1 MGKSDY
7 IYIVKDVSTSLDM
20 TGWKL
25 DMTGWKL
32 DMTKTIQLTI
42 FMKQIRI
49 SAILA
54 CIAGMIAFAGC
65 KSMSPQDRLTVND
78 RKINKIIA
86 QMTLEEKV
94 EMLHSKT
101 NMSSEGVPRLGIQDI
116 KYTDGPF
123 GIREENGDGFRSLG
137 WTLDSA
143 TYFPTGSALAA
154 TWSKEMAYKNG
165 WAMGKEGRL
174 RGKDII
180 LGPAINI
187 QRLPVGGRTYEYL
200 SEDPV
205 LAARLSVEYTLGSQ
219 DAGTA
224 VCLKHYALNNQ
235 ETNRGSVNV
244 IADERTMREIYL
256 KPFEAAVKEG
266 GAMCIMPAYNK
277 VNGYYCSENA
287 HLNNEILRDEWG
299 FKGMTVSDWGGTH
312 STMGA
317 ALGGL
322 CVQMTGDNYFGQALI
337 DSVRNGALDEAVV
350 DAKVREILRLRFA
363 IEPVPEDVA
372 NTVMTSQ
379 PETQKIAYEIAQKSI
394 VLLKNEAGNLPV
406 AKDVKKIAVIGQ
418 NAVLT
423 TAAGGIGAGV
433 KTLYEIS
440 PLEGISKRAA
450 EAGIEVT
457 YAPGYKNYQMRM
469 AWGRPGA
476 GGPVD
481 PLIANSPDEPADP
494 ALLAEAVALAKDA
507 DMVIFFGGTNK
518 SIETEGSDRKNIDL
532 PCGQNDVIKA
542 LYEANPNVATVLIS
556 GGPTDLRA
564 LEPYSPAIVQGWWNG
579 LEGGTALA
587 EVLFGDIAPSGKL
600 PFTFPLKLEDS
611 PAYAMG
617 NFPGNNTGEDLFTL
631 MYRLDATGY
640 TREQIMEYIANLPEP
655 VSEYTEGIF
664 VGYRWFETKEVP
676 VMYAFGH
683 GLSYVDFEYGPLT
696 CRQKKDKFVVTFD
709 VKNLGTMEAD
719 EVTQLYVKRLDS
731 KVERPLKELEAFDR
745 VTLKGGETKKV
756 TLEFPISELAHWDNG
771 TNGWVLEPGK
781 LEILVGS
788 ASDDIRQSIT
798 TEI

>member
-1 MGKSDY
+1 
-7 IYIVKDVSTSLDM
+7 
-20 TGWKL
+20 
-25 DMTGWKL
+25 
-32 DMTKTIQLTI
+32 
-42 FMKQIRI
+42 MKKYLY
-49 SAILA
+49 SAALLILA
-54 CIAGMIAFAGC
+54 AGC
-65 KSMSPQDRLTVND
+65 ASLSPQDRLTVND
-78 RKINKIIA
+78 KKINKIIA

-205 LAARLSVEYTLGSQ
+205 LSARLSVEYTKGSQ

-235 ETNRGSVNV
+235 ETDRGSVDV

-256 KPFEAAVKEG
+256 KPFEAAIKEG
-266 GAMCIMPAYNK
+266 GAMCVMPAYNK
-277 VNGYYCSENA
+277 VNGFYCSENA

-363 IEPVPEDVA
+363 IDPVPEDVA
-372 NTVMTSQ
+372 NTIMTSQ
-379 PETQKIAYEIAQKSI
+379 PETQRIAYEIAQKSI
-394 VLLKNEAGNLPV
+394 VLLKNEAGNLPI

-440 PLEGISKRAA
+440 PLEGIQARA
-450 EAGIEVT
+450 EKAGVEVV

-469 AWGRPGA
+469 GWGRPSA
-476 GGPVD
+476 GPVN
-481 PLIANSPDEPADP
+481 PLVANSIDEPADP

-532 PCGQNDVIKA
+532 PCGQNEVIKA

-556 GGPTDLRA
+556 GGPTDLRY
-564 LEPYSPAIVQGWWNG
+564 LEPYSPSIVQGWWNG

-611 PAYAMG
+611 PAYATG
-617 NFPGNNTGEDLFTL
+617 SFPGEGSGEDLFTL

-640 TREQIMEYIANLPEP
+640 TREQIQEYIASLPDP
-655 VSEYTEGIF
+655 VSEYREGIL
-664 VGYRWFETKEVP
+664 VGYRWYDTKDVP

-683 GLSYVDFEYGPLT
+683 GLSYVEFEYGTLT
-696 CRQKKDKFVVTFD
+696 CKQKKDKIQVSFD
-709 VKNLGTMEAD
+709 IKNLGDMEAN
-719 EVTQLYVKRLDS
+719 EVAQLYVKRLDS
-731 KVERPLKELEAFDR
+731 KVERAEKELEAFER
-745 VTLKGGETKKV
+745 IALKAGETKNV
-756 TLEFPISELAHWDNG
+756 TLEFPLSELAHWDNE

-781 LEILVGS
+781 IEILVGS
-788 ASDDIRQSIT
+788 ASNDIRQSIQ

>member
-1 MGKSDY
+1 
-7 IYIVKDVSTSLDM
+7 
-20 TGWKL
+20 
-25 DMTGWKL
+25 
-32 DMTKTIQLTI
+32 
-42 FMKQIRI
+42 MKQYLY
-49 SAILA
+49 SAALLILA
-54 CIAGMIAFAGC
+54 AGC
-65 KSMSPQDRLTVND
+65 ASLSPQDRLTVND
-78 RKINKIIA
+78 KKINKIIA

-123 GIREENGDGFRSLG
+123 GIREENGEGFRSLG

-205 LAARLSVEYTLGSQ
+205 LSARLSVEYTKGSQ

-235 ETNRGSVNV
+235 ETDRGSVDV

-266 GAMCIMPAYNK
+266 GAMCVMPAYNK
-277 VNGYYCSENA
+277 VNGFYCSENA

-363 IEPVPEDVA
+363 IDPVPEDVA
-372 NTVMTSQ
+372 NTIMTSQ

-394 VLLKNEAGNLPV
+394 VLLKNEVGNLPI

-440 PLEGISKRAA
+440 PLEGIQARA
-450 EAGIEVT
+450 EKAGVEVV

-469 AWGRPGA
+469 GWGRPSA
-476 GGPVD
+476 GPVN
-481 PLIANSPDEPADP
+481 PLVANSIDEPADP

-532 PCGQNDVIKA
+532 PCGQNEVIKA

-556 GGPTDLRA
+556 GGPTDLRY

-611 PAYAMG
+611 PAYATG
-617 NFPGNNTGEDLFTL
+617 SFPGEGSGEDLFTL

-640 TREQIMEYIANLPEP
+640 TREQIREYIASLPDP
-655 VSEYTEGIF
+655 VSEYREGIL
-664 VGYRWFETKEVP
+664 VGYRWYDTKDVP

-683 GLSYVDFEYGPLT
+683 GLSYVEFEYGALT
-696 CRQKKDKFVVTFD
+696 CKQKKDKIQVSFD
-709 VKNLGTMEAD
+709 LKNLGDMEAD
-719 EVTQLYVKRLDS
+719 EVAQLYVKRLDS
-731 KVERPLKELEAFDR
+731 KVERAEKELEAFER
-745 VTLKGGETKKV
+745 VALKAGETKNV
-756 TLEFPISELAHWDNG
+756 TLEFPLSELAHWDNE

-781 LEILVGS
+781 IEILVGS
-788 ASDDIRQSIT
+788 ASNDIRQSIH

>member
-1 MGKSDY
+1 
-7 IYIVKDVSTSLDM
+7 
-20 TGWKL
+20 
-25 DMTGWKL
+25 
-32 DMTKTIQLTI
+32 
-42 FMKQIRI
+42 MKKYLY
-49 SAILA
+49 SAALLILA
-54 CIAGMIAFAGC
+54 AGC
-65 KSMSPQDRLTVND
+65 ASLSPQDRLTVND
-78 RKINKIIA
+78 KKINKIIA

-205 LAARLSVEYTLGSQ
+205 LSARLSVEYTKGSQ

-235 ETNRGSVNV
+235 ETDRGSVDV

-256 KPFEAAVKEG
+256 KPFEAAIKEG
-266 GAMCIMPAYNK
+266 GAMCVMPAYNK
-277 VNGYYCSENA
+277 VNGVYCSENA

-372 NTVMTSQ
+372 NTIMTSQ

-394 VLLKNEAGNLPV
+394 VLLKNEAGNLPI

-433 KTLYEIS
+433 KTLYEIT
-440 PLEGISKRAA
+440 PLEGIQARA
-450 EAGIEVT
+450 EKAGVEVV

-469 AWGRPGA
+469 GWGRPSA
-476 GGPVD
+476 GPVN
-481 PLIANSPDEPADP
+481 PLVANSIDEPADP

-532 PCGQNDVIKA
+532 PCGQNEVIKA

-556 GGPTDLRA
+556 GGPTDLRY

-611 PAYAMG
+611 PAYATG
-617 NFPGNNTGEDLFTL
+617 SFPGEGSGEDLFTL

-640 TREQIMEYIANLPEP
+640 TREQIQEYIASLPDP
-655 VSEYTEGIF
+655 VSEYREGIL
-664 VGYRWFETKEVP
+664 VGYRWYDTKDVP

-683 GLSYVDFEYGPLT
+683 GLSYVEFEYGALT
-696 CRQKKDKFVVTFD
+696 CKQKKDKIQVSFD
-709 VKNLGTMEAD
+709 LKNLGDMEAD
-719 EVTQLYVKRLDS
+719 EVAQLYVKRLDS
-731 KVERPLKELEAFDR
+731 KVERAEKELKAFER
-745 VTLKGGETKKV
+745 VALKAGETKNV
-756 TLEFPISELAHWDNG
+756 TLEFPLSELAHWDNE

-781 LEILVGS
+781 IEILVGS
-788 ASDDIRQSIT
+788 ASNDIRQSIQ

>member
-1 MGKSDY
+1 MK
-7 IYIVKDVSTSLDM
+7 
-20 TGWKL
+20 KL
-25 DMTGWKL
+25 
-32 DMTKTIQLTI
+32 IQFAT
-42 FMKQIRI
+42 
-49 SAILA
+49 LA
-54 CIAGMIAFAGC
+54 VIAAGFASC
-65 KSMSPQDRLTVND
+65 AMSPQDKLTVND
-78 RKINKIIA
+78 KKINEIIA

-137 WTLDSA
+137 WPLASA

-165 WAMGKEGRL
+165 WAMGREGRL

-235 ETNRGSVNV
+235 ETNRGSVDV

-266 GAMCIMPAYNK
+266 GAMCVMPAYNK
-277 VNGYYCSENA
+277 VNGFYCSENA

-322 CVQMTGDNYFGQALI
+322 CVQMTGDTYFGQALI
-337 DSVRNGALDEAVV
+337 DSVRNGALSEDVV

-372 NTVMTSQ
+372 NTIMTSQ

-394 VLLKNEAGNLPV
+394 VLLKNEGNLPI

-440 PLEGISKRAA
+440 PLEGIQARAA
-450 EAGIEVT
+450 EAGVEVV

-469 AWGRPGA
+469 WGRPSA
-476 GGPVD
+476 GPVN
-481 PLIANSPDEPADP
+481 PLVANSTDEPADP
-494 ALLAEAVALAKDA
+494 ALLAEAVALAKEA

-532 PCGQNDVIKA
+532 PNGQNEVIKA

-556 GGPTDLRA
+556 GGPTDLRF

-600 PFTFPLKLEDS
+600 PFTFPKKLEDS
-611 PAYAMG
+611 PAYATG
-617 NFPGNNTGEDLFTL
+617 SFPGNNTGEDLFTL

-640 TREQIMEYIANLPEP
+640 TREQIQEYIANLPAP
-655 VSEYTEGIF
+655 VSEYKEGIF
-664 VGYRWFETKEVP
+664 VGYRWFEKKEVP

-683 GLSYVDFEYGPLT
+683 GLSYVDFEYGALKV
-696 CRQKKDKFVVTFD
+696 KKSRKSIKVSFD
-709 VKNLGTMEAD
+709 VKNLGNMEAD
-719 EVTQLYVKRLDS
+719 EVAQLYVKRIGS
-731 KVERPLKELEAFDR
+731 AVERPVKELEAFDR
-745 VTLKGGETKKV
+745 VTLKAGETKTM
-756 TLEFPISELAHWDNG
+756 TLEFPIEELAHWDNE
-771 TNGWVLEPGK
+771 TNQWVLEHGK
-781 LEILVGS
+781 IEILVGS
-788 ASDDIRQSIT
+788 SSDDIRQT
-798 TEI
+798 AQTEI

>member
-1 MGKSDY
+1 
-7 IYIVKDVSTSLDM
+7 
-20 TGWKL
+20 
-25 DMTGWKL
+25 
-32 DMTKTIQLTI
+32 
-42 FMKQIRI
+42 MKKYLY
-49 SAILA
+49 SAALLIMA
-54 CIAGMIAFAGC
+54 AGC
-65 KSMSPQDRLTVND
+65 ASLSPQDRLTVND
-78 RKINKIIA
+78 KKINKIIA

-205 LAARLSVEYTLGSQ
+205 LSARLSVEYTKGSQ

-235 ETNRGSVNV
+235 ETDRGSVNV

-256 KPFEAAVKEG
+256 KPFEAAIKEG
-266 GAMCIMPAYNK
+266 GAMCVMPAYNK
-277 VNGYYCSENA
+277 VNGFYCSENA

-372 NTVMTSQ
+372 NTIMTSQ

-394 VLLKNEAGNLPV
+394 VLLKNEAGNLPI

-433 KTLYEIS
+433 KTLYEIT
-440 PLEGISKRAA
+440 PLEGIQARA
-450 EAGIEVT
+450 EKAGVEVV

-469 AWGRPGA
+469 GWGRPSA
-476 GGPVD
+476 GPIN
-481 PLIANSPDEPADP
+481 PLVANSIDEPADP

-532 PCGQNDVIKA
+532 PCGQNEVIKA

-556 GGPTDLRA
+556 GGPTDLRY

-611 PAYAMG
+611 PAYATG
-617 NFPGNNTGEDLFTL
+617 SFPGEGSGEDLFTL

-640 TREQIMEYIANLPEP
+640 TREQIQEYIASLPDP
-655 VSEYTEGIF
+655 VSEYREGIL
-664 VGYRWFETKEVP
+664 VGYRWYDTKDVP

-683 GLSYVDFEYGPLT
+683 GLSYVEFEYGALT
-696 CRQKKDKFVVTFD
+696 CKQKKDKIQVSFD
-709 VKNLGTMEAD
+709 LKNLGDMEAD
-719 EVTQLYVKRLDS
+719 EVAQLYVKRLDS
-731 KVERPLKELEAFDR
+731 KVERAEKELEAFER
-745 VTLKGGETKKV
+745 VALKAGETKNV
-756 TLEFPISELAHWDNG
+756 TLEFPVSELAHWDNE

-781 LEILVGS
+781 IEILVGS
-788 ASDDIRQSIT
+788 ASNDIRQTIA

>member
-1 MGKSDY
+1 
-7 IYIVKDVSTSLDM
+7 
-20 TGWKL
+20 
-25 DMTGWKL
+25 
-32 DMTKTIQLTI
+32 
-42 FMKQIRI
+42 MKKYLY
-49 SAILA
+49 SAALLILA
-54 CIAGMIAFAGC
+54 AGC
-65 KSMSPQDRLTVND
+65 ASLSPQDRLTVND
-78 RKINKIIA
+78 KKINKIIA

-205 LAARLSVEYTLGSQ
+205 LSARLSVEYTKGSQ

-235 ETNRGSVNV
+235 ETDRGSVDV

-266 GAMCIMPAYNK
+266 GAMCVMPAYNK
-277 VNGYYCSENA
+277 VNGFYCSENA

-363 IEPVPEDVA
+363 IDPVPEDVA
-372 NTVMTSQ
+372 NTIMTSQ

-394 VLLKNEAGNLPV
+394 VLLKNEAGNLPIS
-406 AKDVKKIAVIGQ
+406 KDVKKIAVIGQ

-440 PLEGISKRAA
+440 PLEGIQARA
-450 EAGIEVT
+450 EKAGVEVV

-469 AWGRPGA
+469 GWGRPSA
-476 GGPVD
+476 GPVN
-481 PLIANSPDEPADP
+481 PLVANSIDEPADP

-532 PCGQNDVIKA
+532 PCGQNEVIKA

-556 GGPTDLRA
+556 GGPTDLRY

-611 PAYAMG
+611 PAYATG
-617 NFPGNNTGEDLFTL
+617 SFPGEGSGEDLFTL

-640 TREQIMEYIANLPEP
+640 TREQIQEYIASLPDP
-655 VSEYTEGIF
+655 VSEYREGIL
-664 VGYRWFETKEVP
+664 VGYRWYDTKDVP

-683 GLSYVDFEYGPLT
+683 GLSYVEFEYGTLT
-696 CRQKKDKFVVTFD
+696 CKQKKGKIQVSFD
-709 VKNLGTMEAD
+709 LKNLGDMEAD
-719 EVTQLYVKRLDS
+719 EVAQLYVKRLDS
-731 KVERPLKELEAFDR
+731 KVERAEKELEAFER
-745 VTLKGGETKKV
+745 VALKAGETKNV
-756 TLEFPISELAHWDNG
+756 TLEFPLSELAHWDNE

-781 LEILVGS
+781 IEILVGS
-788 ASDDIRQSIT
+788 ASNDIRQSIQ

>member
-1 MGKSDY
+1 
-7 IYIVKDVSTSLDM
+7 
-20 TGWKL
+20 
-25 DMTGWKL
+25 
-32 DMTKTIQLTI
+32 
-42 FMKQIRI
+42 MKKYLY
-49 SAILA
+49 SAALLILA
-54 CIAGMIAFAGC
+54 AGC
-65 KSMSPQDRLTVND
+65 ASLSPQDRLTVND
-78 RKINKIIA
+78 KKINKIIA

-205 LAARLSVEYTLGSQ
+205 LSARLSVEYTKGSQ

-235 ETNRGSVNV
+235 ETDRGSVDV

-256 KPFEAAVKEG
+256 KPFEAAIKEG
-266 GAMCIMPAYNK
+266 GAMCVMPAYNK
-277 VNGYYCSENA
+277 VNGFYCSENA

-363 IEPVPEDVA
+363 IDPVPEDVA
-372 NTVMTSQ
+372 NTIMTSQ

-394 VLLKNEAGNLPV
+394 VLLKNEAGNLPI

-440 PLEGISKRAA
+440 PLEGIQARA
-450 EAGIEVT
+450 EKAGVEVV

-469 AWGRPGA
+469 GWGRPSA
-476 GGPVD
+476 GPVN
-481 PLIANSPDEPADP
+481 PLVANSIDEPADP

-532 PCGQNDVIKA
+532 PCGQNEVIKA

-556 GGPTDLRA
+556 GGPTDLRY

-611 PAYAMG
+611 PAYATG
-617 NFPGNNTGEDLFTL
+617 SFPGEGSGEDLFTL

-640 TREQIMEYIANLPEP
+640 TREQIREYIASLPDP
-655 VSEYTEGIF
+655 VSEYREGIL
-664 VGYRWFETKEVP
+664 VGYRWYDTKDVP

-683 GLSYVDFEYGPLT
+683 GLSYVEFEYGALT
-696 CRQKKDKFVVTFD
+696 CKQKKDKIQVSFD
-709 VKNLGTMEAD
+709 LKNLGDMEAD
-719 EVTQLYVKRLDS
+719 EVAQLYVKRLDS
-731 KVERPLKELEAFDR
+731 KVERAEKELEAFER
-745 VTLKGGETKKV
+745 VALKAGETKNV
-756 TLEFPISELAHWDNG
+756 TLEFPLSELAHWDNE

-781 LEILVGS
+781 IEILVGS
-788 ASDDIRQSIT
+788 ASNDIRQSIC

>member
-1 MGKSDY
+1 
-7 IYIVKDVSTSLDM
+7 
-20 TGWKL
+20 
-25 DMTGWKL
+25 
-32 DMTKTIQLTI
+32 
-42 FMKQIRI
+42 MKKYLY
-49 SAILA
+49 SAALLILA
-54 CIAGMIAFAGC
+54 AGC
-65 KSMSPQDRLTVND
+65 ASLSPQDRLTVND
-78 RKINKIIA
+78 KKINKIIA

-205 LAARLSVEYTLGSQ
+205 LSARLSVEYTKGSQ

-235 ETNRGSVNV
+235 ETDRGSVNV

-256 KPFEAAVKEG
+256 KPFEAAIKEG
-266 GAMCIMPAYNK
+266 GAMCVMPAYNK
-277 VNGYYCSENA
+277 VNGFYCSENA

-363 IEPVPEDVA
+363 IDPVPEDVA
-372 NTVMTSQ
+372 NTIMTSQ

-394 VLLKNEAGNLPV
+394 VLLKNEVGNLPI

-433 KTLYEIS
+433 KTLYEIT
-440 PLEGISKRAA
+440 PLEGIQARA
-450 EAGIEVT
+450 EKAGVEVV

-469 AWGRPGA
+469 GWGRPSA
-476 GGPVD
+476 GPVN
-481 PLIANSPDEPADP
+481 PLVANSIDEPADP

-532 PCGQNDVIKA
+532 PCGQNEVIKA

-556 GGPTDLRA
+556 GGPTDLRY

-611 PAYAMG
+611 PAYATG
-617 NFPGNNTGEDLFTL
+617 SFPGEGSGEDLFTL

-640 TREQIMEYIANLPEP
+640 TREQIQEYIASLPDP
-655 VSEYTEGIF
+655 VSEYREGIL
-664 VGYRWFETKEVP
+664 VGYRWYDTKDVP

-683 GLSYVDFEYGPLT
+683 GLSYVEFEYGALT
-696 CRQKKDKFVVTFD
+696 CKQKKDKIQVSFD
-709 VKNLGTMEAD
+709 LKNLGDMEAD
-719 EVTQLYVKRLDS
+719 EVAQLYVKRLDS
-731 KVERPLKELEAFDR
+731 KVERAEKELEAFER
-745 VTLKGGETKKV
+745 VALKAGETKNV
-756 TLEFPISELAHWDNG
+756 TLEFPLSELAHWDNE

-781 LEILVGS
+781 IEILVGS
-788 ASDDIRQSIT
+788 ASNDIRQSIQ

>member
-1 MGKSDY
+1 
-7 IYIVKDVSTSLDM
+7 
-20 TGWKL
+20 
-25 DMTGWKL
+25 
-32 DMTKTIQLTI
+32 
-42 FMKQIRI
+42 MKKYLY
-49 SAILA
+49 SAALLILA
-54 CIAGMIAFAGC
+54 AGC
-65 KSMSPQDRLTVND
+65 ASLSPQDRLTVND
-78 RKINKIIA
+78 KKINKIIA

-205 LAARLSVEYTLGSQ
+205 LSARLAVEYTKGSQ

-235 ETNRGSVNV
+235 ETDRGSVDV

-256 KPFEAAVKEG
+256 KPFEAAIKEG
-266 GAMCIMPAYNK
+266 GAMCVMPAYNK
-277 VNGYYCSENA
+277 VNGFYCSENA

-350 DAKVREILRLRFA
+350 DAKVHEILRLRFA

-372 NTVMTSQ
+372 NTIMTSQ

-394 VLLKNEAGNLPV
+394 VLLKNEAGNLPI

-440 PLEGISKRAA
+440 PLEGIQARA
-450 EAGIEVT
+450 EKAGVEVV

-469 AWGRPGA
+469 GWGRPSA
-476 GGPVD
+476 GPVN
-481 PLIANSPDEPADP
+481 PLVANSIDEPADP

-532 PCGQNDVIKA
+532 PCGQNEVIKA

-556 GGPTDLRA
+556 GGPTDLRY

-611 PAYAMG
+611 PAYATG
-617 NFPGNNTGEDLFTL
+617 SFPGEGSGEDLFTL

-640 TREQIMEYIANLPEP
+640 TREQIQEYIASLPDP
-655 VSEYTEGIF
+655 VSEYREGIL
-664 VGYRWFETKEVP
+664 VGYRWYDTKDVP

-683 GLSYVDFEYGPLT
+683 GLSYVDFEYGTLT
-696 CRQKKDKFVVTFD
+696 CKQKKDKIQVSFD
-709 VKNLGTMEAD
+709 LKNLGDMEAD
-719 EVTQLYVKRLDS
+719 EVPQLYVKRLDS
-731 KVERPLKELEAFDR
+731 KVERAEKELEAFER
-745 VTLKGGETKKV
+745 VALKAGETKNV
-756 TLEFPISELAHWDNG
+756 TLEFPLSELAHWDNE

-781 LEILVGS
+781 IEILVGS
-788 ASDDIRQSIT
+788 ASNDIRQSIH

>member
-1 MGKSDY
+1 MKKY
-7 IYIVKDVSTSLDM
+7 LYSTAL
-20 TGWKL
+20 L
-25 DMTGWKL
+25 
-32 DMTKTIQLTI
+32 
-42 FMKQIRI
+42 
-49 SAILA
+49 ILA
-54 CIAGMIAFAGC
+54 AGC
-65 KSMSPQDRLTVND
+65 ASLSPQDRLTVND
-78 RKINKIIA
+78 KKINKIIA

-205 LAARLSVEYTLGSQ
+205 LSARLSVEYTKGSQ

-235 ETNRGSVNV
+235 ETDRGSVDV

-256 KPFEAAVKEG
+256 KPFEAAIKEG
-266 GAMCIMPAYNK
+266 GAMCVMPAYNK
-277 VNGYYCSENA
+277 VNGFYCSENA

-363 IEPVPEDVA
+363 IDPVPEDVA
-372 NTVMTSQ
+372 NTIMTSQ

-394 VLLKNEAGNLPV
+394 VLLKNEAGNLPI

-440 PLEGISKRAA
+440 PLEGIQARA
-450 EAGIEVT
+450 EKAGVEVV

-469 AWGRPGA
+469 GWGRPSA
-476 GGPVD
+476 GPVN
-481 PLIANSPDEPADP
+481 PLVANSIDEPADP

-532 PCGQNDVIKA
+532 PCGQNEVIKA

-556 GGPTDLRA
+556 GGPTDLRY

-611 PAYAMG
+611 PAYATG
-617 NFPGNNTGEDLFTL
+617 SFPGEGSGEDLFTL

-640 TREQIMEYIANLPEP
+640 TREQIREYIASLPDP
-655 VSEYTEGIF
+655 VSEYREGIL
-664 VGYRWFETKEVP
+664 VGYRWYDTKDVP

-683 GLSYVDFEYGPLT
+683 GLSYVEFEYGALT
-696 CRQKKDKFVVTFD
+696 CKQKKDKIQVSFD
-709 VKNLGTMEAD
+709 LKNLGDMEAD
-719 EVTQLYVKRLDS
+719 EVAQLYVKRLDS
-731 KVERPLKELEAFDR
+731 KVERAEKELEAFER
-745 VTLKGGETKKV
+745 VALKAGETKNV
-756 TLEFPISELAHWDNG
+756 TLEFPLSELAHWDNE

-781 LEILVGS
+781 IEILVGS
-788 ASDDIRQSIT
+788 ASNDIRQSIQ

>member
-1 MGKSDY
+1 
-7 IYIVKDVSTSLDM
+7 
-20 TGWKL
+20 
-25 DMTGWKL
+25 
-32 DMTKTIQLTI
+32 
-42 FMKQIRI
+42 MKYYTT
-49 SAILA
+49 ILA
-54 CIAGMIAFAGC
+54 CLAGLAIITSCGN
-65 KSMSPQDRLTVND
+65 SMSPQDRLTVND
-78 RKINKIIA
+78 KEINEIIA

-123 GIREENGDGFRSLG
+123 GIREENGDGFRPLG
-137 WTLDSA
+137 WKLDSA

-154 TWSKEMAYKNG
+154 TWSKELAYKNG

-205 LAARLSVEYTLGSQ
+205 LSARLSVEYTKGSQ
-219 DAGTA
+219 EAGTA
-224 VCLKHYALNNQ
+224 VCLKHFALNNQ

-256 KPFEAAVKEG
+256 KPFEAAIREA
-266 GAMCIMPAYNK
+266 GAMCVMPAYNK

-287 HLNNEILRDEWG
+287 HLLNEILRGEWG
-299 FKGMTVSDWGGTH
+299 FRGMTVSDWGGTH

-337 DSVRNGALDEAVV
+337 DSVRNGALSEDVV

-372 NTVMTSQ
+372 NTIMTSQ
-379 PETQKIAYEIAQKSI
+379 PETQKVAYEIAQKSI

-406 AKDVKKIAVIGQ
+406 SSDVKKIAVIGQ
-418 NAVLT
+418 NAVLS

-433 KTLYEIS
+433 KTLYEIT
-440 PLEGISKRAA
+440 PLEGIRERAG
-450 EAGIEVT
+450 EDIEVT
-457 YAPGYKNYQMRM
+457 YAPGYRSYKMS
-469 AWGRPGA
+469 WGKPGPL
-476 GGPVD
+476 GPLD
-481 PLIANSPDEPADP
+481 AASPSDPADP
-494 ALLAEAVALAKDA
+494 ELLAEAVAAAKDA

-518 SIETEGSDRKNIDL
+518 SIETESSDRQNIDL
-532 PCGQNDVIKA
+532 PCGQNELVQA
-542 LYEANPNVATVLIS
+542 LYEANQNLVTVIIS
-556 GGPTDLRA
+556 GGPCDLRT
-564 LEPYSPAIVQGWWNG
+564 LDKYSPAIVQGWWNG
-579 LEGGTALA
+579 MEGGKALA

-617 NFPGNNTGEDLFTL
+617 NFPDMNSGGDLFTL
-631 MYRLDATGY
+631 MYRLDATGL
-640 TREQIMEYIANLPEP
+640 TREQIQEYIDNLPDPE
-655 VSEYTEGIF
+655 SRYTEGIL
-664 VGYRWFETKEVP
+664 VGYRWFDTKEVP

-683 GLSYVDFEYGPLT
+683 GLSYVDFRYGELS
-696 CRQKKDKFVVTFD
+696 CKKRKDKIQVSFD
-709 VKNLGTMEAD
+709 LENLGGMEAD
-719 EVTQLYVKRLDS
+719 EVVQLYVRRIDS
-731 KVERPLKELEAFDR
+731 KVERPYKELKAFDR
-745 VTLKGGETKKV
+745 ITLNAGEARKV
-756 TLEFPISELAHWDNG
+756 SLEFPVSELAHWDIDGNC
-771 TNGWVLEPGK
+771 WVIEPGK
-781 LEILVGS
+781 IEILVGS
-788 ASDDIRQSIT
+788 SSDDIRQSISA
-798 TEI
+798 EI

>member
-1 MGKSDY
+1 MKKVFQFAALAL
-7 IYIVKDVSTSLDM
+7 IV
-20 TGWKL
+20 
-25 DMTGWKL
+25 
-32 DMTKTIQLTI
+32 
-42 FMKQIRI
+42 
-49 SAILA
+49 
-54 CIAGMIAFAGC
+54 AGC
-65 KSMSPQDRLTVND
+65 GCGMSPQDKLTVND
-78 RKINKIIA
+78 KEINKIIA

-154 TWSKEMAYKNG
+154 TWSKEMARKNG
-165 WAMGKEGRL
+165 WAMGREGRL

-205 LAARLSVEYTLGSQ
+205 LAARLSVEYTIGSQ

-235 ETNRGSVNV
+235 ETDRGSVNV
-244 IADERTMREIYL
+244 IADERTIREIYL
-256 KPFEAAVKEG
+256 KPFEAAIKEG
-266 GAMCIMPAYNK
+266 GAMCVMPAYNK

-287 HLNNEILRDEWG
+287 HLNNEILRGEWG

-337 DSVRNGALDEAVV
+337 DSVRNGALPESVV
-350 DAKVREILRLRFA
+350 DDKVREILRLRFA

-372 NTVMTSQ
+372 NTIMTSQ
-379 PETQKIAYEIAQKSI
+379 PETQQIAYEIAQKSI
-394 VLLKNEAGNLPV
+394 VLLKNEGNLPIS
-406 AKDVKKIAVIGQ
+406 KEVKKIAVIGQ

-423 TAAGGIGAGV
+423 TASGGIGAGV

-440 PLEGISKRAA
+440 PLEGIQKRAA
-450 EAGIEVT
+450 EAGVEVV
-457 YAPGYKNYQMRM
+457 YAPGYKNYKMRM
-469 AWGRPGA
+469 GWGRPA
-476 GGPVD
+476 AGPVD
-481 PLIANSPDEPADP
+481 PLAATSTDEPADP

-532 PCGQNDVIKA
+532 PCGQNEVIKA

-556 GGPTDLRA
+556 GGPTDLRF
-564 LEPYSPAIVQGWWNG
+564 LEPYSPSIVQGWWNG

-600 PFTFPLKLEDS
+600 PFTFPKKLEDS
-611 PAYAMG
+611 PAYALG
-617 NFPGNNTGEDLFTL
+617 NFGQNKSEDLFTL

-640 TREQIMEYIANLPEP
+640 TREQIQEYIANLPAPE
-655 VSEYTEGIF
+655 SHYTEGIF
-664 VGYRWFETKEVP
+664 VGYRWFEAKEVP

-683 GLSYVDFEYGPLT
+683 GLSYVDFEYGALSL
-696 CRQKKDKFVVTFD
+696 KKSKKSIKVSFD
-709 VKNLGTMEAD
+709 VKNLGNMEAD
-719 EVTQLYVKRLDS
+719 EVAQLYVKRIGS
-731 KVERPLKELEAFDR
+731 AVERPVKELEAFDR
-745 VTLKGGETKKV
+745 VTLKAGETKKV
-756 TLEFPISELAHWDNG
+756 TLEFPIEELAHWDNES
-771 TNGWVLEPGK
+771 NQWVLEHGK
-781 LEILVGS
+781 IEILVGS
-788 ASDDIRQSIT
+788 ASNDIRQTIA

>member
-1 MGKSDY
+1 MKKY
-7 IYIVKDVSTSLDM
+7 LYSTAL
-20 TGWKL
+20 L
-25 DMTGWKL
+25 
-32 DMTKTIQLTI
+32 
-42 FMKQIRI
+42 
-49 SAILA
+49 ILA
-54 CIAGMIAFAGC
+54 AGC
-65 KSMSPQDRLTVND
+65 ASLSPQDRLTVND
-78 RKINKIIA
+78 KKINKIIA

-123 GIREENGDGFRSLG
+123 GIREENGEGFRSLG

-205 LAARLSVEYTLGSQ
+205 LSARLAVEYTKGSQ

-235 ETNRGSVNV
+235 ETDRGSVDV

-256 KPFEAAVKEG
+256 KPFEAAIKEG
-266 GAMCIMPAYNK
+266 GAMCVMPAYNK
-277 VNGYYCSENA
+277 VNGFYCSENA

-363 IEPVPEDVA
+363 IDPVPEDVA
-372 NTVMTSQ
+372 NTIMTSQ

-394 VLLKNEAGNLPV
+394 VLLKNEAGNLPI

-433 KTLYEIS
+433 KTLYEIT
-440 PLEGISKRAA
+440 PLEGIQARA
-450 EAGIEVT
+450 EKAGVEVV

-469 AWGRPGA
+469 GWGRPSA
-476 GGPVD
+476 GPVN
-481 PLIANSPDEPADP
+481 PLVANSIDEPADP

-532 PCGQNDVIKA
+532 PCGQNEVIKA

-556 GGPTDLRA
+556 GGPTDLRY

-611 PAYAMG
+611 PAYATG
-617 NFPGNNTGEDLFTL
+617 SFPGEGSGEDLFTL

-640 TREQIMEYIANLPEP
+640 TREQIREYIASLPDP
-655 VSEYTEGIF
+655 VSEYREGIL
-664 VGYRWFETKEVP
+664 VGYRWYDTKDVP

-683 GLSYVDFEYGPLT
+683 GLSYVDFEYGTLT
-696 CRQKKDKFVVTFD
+696 CKQKKDKIQVSFD
-709 VKNLGTMEAD
+709 LKNLGDMEAD
-719 EVTQLYVKRLDS
+719 EVPQLYVKRLDS
-731 KVERPLKELEAFDR
+731 KVERAEKELEAFER
-745 VTLKGGETKKV
+745 VALKAGETKNV
-756 TLEFPISELAHWDNG
+756 TLEFPVSELAHWDNE

-781 LEILVGS
+781 IEILVGS
-788 ASDDIRQSIT
+788 ASNDIRQSIQ

>member
-1 MGKSDY
+1 MKKY
-7 IYIVKDVSTSLDM
+7 LYSTAL
-20 TGWKL
+20 L
-25 DMTGWKL
+25 
-32 DMTKTIQLTI
+32 
-42 FMKQIRI
+42 
-49 SAILA
+49 ILA
-54 CIAGMIAFAGC
+54 AGC
-65 KSMSPQDRLTVND
+65 ASLSPQDRLTVND
-78 RKINKIIA
+78 KKINKIIA

-205 LAARLSVEYTLGSQ
+205 LSARLAVEYTKGSQ

-235 ETNRGSVNV
+235 ETDRGSVDV

-256 KPFEAAVKEG
+256 KPFEAAIKEG
-266 GAMCIMPAYNK
+266 GAMCVMPAYNK
-277 VNGYYCSENA
+277 VNGFYCSENA

-363 IEPVPEDVA
+363 IDPVPEDVA
-372 NTVMTSQ
+372 NTIMTSQ

-394 VLLKNEAGNLPV
+394 VLLKNEAGNLPI

-433 KTLYEIS
+433 KTLYEIT
-440 PLEGISKRAA
+440 PLEGIQARA
-450 EAGIEVT
+450 EKAGVEVV

-469 AWGRPGA
+469 GWGRPSA
-476 GGPVD
+476 GPVN
-481 PLIANSPDEPADP
+481 PLVANSIDEPADP

-532 PCGQNDVIKA
+532 PCGQNEVIKA

-556 GGPTDLRA
+556 GGPTDLRY

-611 PAYAMG
+611 PAYATG
-617 NFPGNNTGEDLFTL
+617 SFPGEGSGEDLFTL

-640 TREQIMEYIANLPEP
+640 TREQIREYIASLPDP
-655 VSEYTEGIF
+655 VSEYREGIL
-664 VGYRWFETKEVP
+664 VGYRWYDTKDVP

-683 GLSYVDFEYGPLT
+683 GLSYVEFEYGALT
-696 CRQKKDKFVVTFD
+696 CKQKKDKIQVSFD
-709 VKNLGTMEAD
+709 LKNLGDMEAD
-719 EVTQLYVKRLDS
+719 EVAQLYVKRLDS
-731 KVERPLKELEAFDR
+731 KVERAEKELEAFER
-745 VTLKGGETKKV
+745 VALKAGETKNV
-756 TLEFPISELAHWDNG
+756 TLEFPVSELAHWDNE
-771 TNGWVLEPGK
+771 TNGWVVEPGK
-781 LEILVGS
+781 IEILVGS
-788 ASDDIRQSIT
+788 ASNDIRQSIQ

>member
-1 MGKSDY
+1 
-7 IYIVKDVSTSLDM
+7 
-20 TGWKL
+20 
-25 DMTGWKL
+25 
-32 DMTKTIQLTI
+32 
-42 FMKQIRI
+42 MKKYLY
-49 SAILA
+49 SAALLILA
-54 CIAGMIAFAGC
+54 AGC
-65 KSMSPQDRLTVND
+65 ASLSPQDRLTVND
-78 RKINKIIA
+78 KKINKIIA

-205 LAARLSVEYTLGSQ
+205 LSARLAVEYTKGSQ

-235 ETNRGSVNV
+235 ETDRGSVDV

-256 KPFEAAVKEG
+256 KPFEAAIKEG
-266 GAMCIMPAYNK
+266 GAMCVMPAYNK
-277 VNGYYCSENA
+277 VNGFYCSENA

-372 NTVMTSQ
+372 NTIMTSQ

-394 VLLKNEAGNLPV
+394 VLLKNEAGNLPI

-440 PLEGISKRAA
+440 PLEGIQARA
-450 EAGIEVT
+450 EKVGVEVV

-469 AWGRPGA
+469 GWGRPSA
-476 GGPVD
+476 GPVN
-481 PLIANSPDEPADP
+481 PLVANSIDEPADP

-532 PCGQNDVIKA
+532 PCGQNEVIKA

-556 GGPTDLRA
+556 GGPTDLRF
-564 LEPYSPAIVQGWWNG
+564 LEPYSPSIVQGWWNG

-611 PAYAMG
+611 PAYATG
-617 NFPGNNTGEDLFTL
+617 SFPGEGSGEDLFTL

-640 TREQIMEYIANLPEP
+640 TREQIQEYIASLPDP
-655 VSEYTEGIF
+655 VSEYREGIL
-664 VGYRWFETKEVP
+664 VGYRWYDTKDVP

-683 GLSYVDFEYGPLT
+683 GLSYVDFEYGTLT
-696 CRQKKDKFVVTFD
+696 CKQKKDKIQVSFD
-709 VKNLGTMEAD
+709 LKNLGDMEAD
-719 EVTQLYVKRLDS
+719 EVPQLYVKRLDS
-731 KVERPLKELEAFDR
+731 KVERAEKELEAFER
-745 VTLKGGETKKV
+745 VALKAGETKNV
-756 TLEFPISELAHWDNG
+756 TLEFPVSELAHWDNE
-771 TNGWVLEPGK
+771 TNGWVVEPGK
-781 LEILVGS
+781 IEILVGS
-788 ASDDIRQSIT
+788 ASNDIRQSIQ

>member
-1 MGKSDY
+1 MNKY
-7 IYIVKDVSTSLDM
+7 LY
-20 TGWKL
+20 
-25 DMTGWKL
+25 
-32 DMTKTIQLTI
+32 
-42 FMKQIRI
+42 
-49 SAILA
+49 SAALLILA
-54 CIAGMIAFAGC
+54 AGC
-65 KSMSPQDRLTVND
+65 ASLSPQDRLTVND
-78 RKINKIIA
+78 KKINKIIA

-205 LAARLSVEYTLGSQ
+205 LSARLAVEYTKGSQ

-235 ETNRGSVNV
+235 ETDRGSVDV

-256 KPFEAAVKEG
+256 KPFEAAIKEG
-266 GAMCIMPAYNK
+266 GAMCVMPAYNK
-277 VNGYYCSENA
+277 VNGFYCSENA

-350 DAKVREILRLRFA
+350 DEKVREILRLRFA
-363 IEPVPEDVA
+363 IDPVPEDVA
-372 NTVMTSQ
+372 NTIMTSQ

-394 VLLKNEAGNLPV
+394 VLLKNEAGNLPI

-440 PLEGISKRAA
+440 PLEGIQARA
-450 EAGIEVT
+450 EKAGVEVV

-469 AWGRPGA
+469 GWGRPSA
-476 GGPVD
+476 GPVN
-481 PLIANSPDEPADP
+481 PLVANSIDEPADP

-532 PCGQNDVIKA
+532 PCGQNEVIKA

-556 GGPTDLRA
+556 GGPTDLRY

-611 PAYAMG
+611 PAYATG
-617 NFPGNNTGEDLFTL
+617 SFPGEGSGEDLFTL

-640 TREQIMEYIANLPEP
+640 TREQIQEYIASLPDP
-655 VSEYTEGIF
+655 VSEYREGIL
-664 VGYRWFETKEVP
+664 VGYRWYDTKDVP

-683 GLSYVDFEYGPLT
+683 GLSYVEFEYGPLT
-696 CRQKKDKFVVTFD
+696 CKQKKDKIQVSFD
-709 VKNLGTMEAD
+709 LKNLGDMEAD
-719 EVTQLYVKRLDS
+719 EVAQLYVKRLDS
-731 KVERPLKELEAFDR
+731 KVERAEKELEAFER
-745 VTLKGGETKKV
+745 IALKASETKNV
-756 TLEFPISELAHWDNG
+756 TLEFPLSELAHWDNE

-781 LEILVGS
+781 IEILVGS
-788 ASDDIRQSIT
+788 ASNDIRQSIH

>member
-1 MGKSDY
+1 
-7 IYIVKDVSTSLDM
+7 
-20 TGWKL
+20 
-25 DMTGWKL
+25 
-32 DMTKTIQLTI
+32 
-42 FMKQIRI
+42 MKKYLY
-49 SAILA
+49 SAALLILA
-54 CIAGMIAFAGC
+54 AGC
-65 KSMSPQDRLTVND
+65 ASLSPQDRLTVND
-78 RKINKIIA
+78 KKINKIIA

-123 GIREENGDGFRSLG
+123 GIREENGEGFRSLG

-205 LAARLSVEYTLGSQ
+205 LSARLSVEYTKGSQ

-235 ETNRGSVNV
+235 ETDRGSVDV

-266 GAMCIMPAYNK
+266 GAMCVMPAYNK
-277 VNGYYCSENA
+277 VNGFYCSENA

-363 IEPVPEDVA
+363 IDPVPEDVA
-372 NTVMTSQ
+372 NTIMTSQ

-394 VLLKNEAGNLPV
+394 VLLKNEVGNLPI

-440 PLEGISKRAA
+440 PLEGIQARA
-450 EAGIEVT
+450 EKAGVEVV

-469 AWGRPGA
+469 GWGRPSA
-476 GGPVD
+476 GPVN
-481 PLIANSPDEPADP
+481 PLVANSIDEPADP

-532 PCGQNDVIKA
+532 PCGQNEVIKA

-556 GGPTDLRA
+556 GGPTDLRF
-564 LEPYSPAIVQGWWNG
+564 LEPYSPSIVQGWWNG

-600 PFTFPLKLEDS
+600 PFTFPKKLEDS
-611 PAYAMG
+611 PAYALG
-617 NFPGNNTGEDLFTL
+617 NFGQNASEDLFTL

-640 TREQIMEYIANLPEP
+640 TREQIQEYIANLPAPE
-655 VSEYTEGIF
+655 SHYTEGIF

-696 CRQKKDKFVVTFD
+696 CKHKKDKFYVTFEL
-709 VKNLGTMEAD
+709 KNLGDMEAD
-719 EVTQLYVKRLDS
+719 EVAQLYVKRIDS
-731 KVERPLKELEAFDR
+731 AVERPLKELEAFDR
-745 VTLKGGETKKV
+745 ITLKGGETKKV
-756 TLEFPISELAHWDNG
+756 TLEFPVSELAHWDNE
-771 TNGWVLEPGK
+771 TNEWVLEHGK

-788 ASDDIRQSIT
+788 ASNDIRQTIA

>member
-1 MGKSDY
+1 
-7 IYIVKDVSTSLDM
+7 
-20 TGWKL
+20 
-25 DMTGWKL
+25 
-32 DMTKTIQLTI
+32 
-42 FMKQIRI
+42 MKKYLY
-49 SAILA
+49 SAALLILA
-54 CIAGMIAFAGC
+54 AGC
-65 KSMSPQDRLTVND
+65 ASLSPQDRLTVND
-78 RKINKIIA
+78 KKINKIIA

-123 GIREENGDGFRSLG
+123 GIREENGEGFRSLG

-205 LAARLSVEYTLGSQ
+205 LSARLSVEYTKGSQ

-235 ETNRGSVNV
+235 ETDRGSVNV

-256 KPFEAAVKEG
+256 KPFEAAIKEG
-266 GAMCIMPAYNK
+266 GAMCVMPAYNK
-277 VNGYYCSENA
+277 VNGFYCSENA

-363 IEPVPEDVA
+363 IDPVPEDVA
-372 NTVMTSQ
+372 NTIMTSQ

-394 VLLKNEAGNLPV
+394 VLLKNEAGNLPI

-440 PLEGISKRAA
+440 PLEGIQARA
-450 EAGIEVT
+450 EKAGVEVV

-469 AWGRPGA
+469 GWGRPSA
-476 GGPVD
+476 GPVN
-481 PLIANSPDEPADP
+481 PLVANSIDEPADP

-532 PCGQNDVIKA
+532 PCGQNEVIKA

-556 GGPTDLRA
+556 GGPTDLRY

-611 PAYAMG
+611 PAYATG
-617 NFPGNNTGEDLFTL
+617 SFPGEGSGEDLFTL

-640 TREQIMEYIANLPEP
+640 TREQIREYIASLPDP
-655 VSEYTEGIF
+655 VSEYREGIL
-664 VGYRWFETKEVP
+664 VGYRWYDTKDVP

-683 GLSYVDFEYGPLT
+683 GLSYVEFEYGALT
-696 CRQKKDKFVVTFD
+696 CKQKKDKIQVSFD
-709 VKNLGTMEAD
+709 LKNLGDMEAD
-719 EVTQLYVKRLDS
+719 EVAQLYVKRLDS
-731 KVERPLKELEAFDR
+731 KVERAEKELEAFER
-745 VTLKGGETKKV
+745 VALKAGETKNV
-756 TLEFPISELAHWDNG
+756 TLEFPLSELAHWDNE

-781 LEILVGS
+781 IEILVGS
-788 ASDDIRQSIT
+788 ASNDIRQSIQ

>member
-1 MGKSDY
+1 M
-7 IYIVKDVSTSLDM
+7 
-20 TGWKL
+20 
-25 DMTGWKL
+25 
-32 DMTKTIQLTI
+32 
-42 FMKQIRI
+42 FMKKYLY
-49 SAILA
+49 SAALLILA
-54 CIAGMIAFAGC
+54 AGC
-65 KSMSPQDRLTVND
+65 ASLSPQDRLTVND
-78 RKINKIIA
+78 KKINKIIA

-123 GIREENGDGFRSLG
+123 GIREENGEGFRSLG

-205 LAARLSVEYTLGSQ
+205 LSARLSVEYTKGSQ

-235 ETNRGSVNV
+235 ETDRGSVNV

-256 KPFEAAVKEG
+256 KPFEAAIKEG
-266 GAMCIMPAYNK
+266 GAMCVMPAYNK
-277 VNGYYCSENA
+277 VNGFYCSENA

-299 FKGMTVSDWGGTH
+299 FKGMTVADWGGTH

-363 IEPVPEDVA
+363 IDPVPEDVA
-372 NTVMTSQ
+372 NTIMTSQ

-394 VLLKNEAGNLPV
+394 VLLKNEAGNLPI

-433 KTLYEIS
+433 KTLYEIT
-440 PLEGISKRAA
+440 PLEGIQARA
-450 EAGIEVT
+450 EKAGVEVV

-469 AWGRPGA
+469 GWGRPSA
-476 GGPVD
+476 GPVN
-481 PLIANSPDEPADP
+481 PLVANSIDEPADP

-532 PCGQNDVIKA
+532 PCGQNEVIKA

-556 GGPTDLRA
+556 GGPTDLRY

-611 PAYAMG
+611 PAYATG
-617 NFPGNNTGEDLFTL
+617 SFPGEGSGEDLFTL

-640 TREQIMEYIANLPEP
+640 TREQIKEYIASLPDP
-655 VSEYTEGIF
+655 VSEYREGIL
-664 VGYRWFETKEVP
+664 VGYRWYDTKDVP

-683 GLSYVDFEYGPLT
+683 GLSYVEFEYGTLT
-696 CRQKKDKFVVTFD
+696 CKHKKDKIQVSFD
-709 VKNLGTMEAD
+709 LKNLGDMEAD
-719 EVTQLYVKRLDS
+719 EVAQLYVKRLDS
-731 KVERPLKELEAFDR
+731 KVERAEKELEAFER
-745 VTLKGGETKKV
+745 VALKAGETKNV
-756 TLEFPISELAHWDNG
+756 TLEFPLSELAHWDNE

-781 LEILVGS
+781 IEILVGS
-788 ASDDIRQSIT
+788 ASNDIRQSIQ

>member
-1 MGKSDY
+1 
-7 IYIVKDVSTSLDM
+7 
-20 TGWKL
+20 
-25 DMTGWKL
+25 
-32 DMTKTIQLTI
+32 
-42 FMKQIRI
+42 
-49 SAILA
+49 
-54 CIAGMIAFAGC
+54 
-65 KSMSPQDRLTVND
+65 
-78 RKINKIIA
+78 
-86 QMTLEEKV
+86 
-94 EMLHSKT
+94 MLHSKT

-205 LAARLSVEYTLGSQ
+205 LSARLSVEYTKGSQ

-235 ETNRGSVNV
+235 ETDRGSVDV

-256 KPFEAAVKEG
+256 KPFEAAIKEG
-266 GAMCIMPAYNK
+266 GAMCVMPAYNK
-277 VNGYYCSENA
+277 VNGFYCSENA

-363 IEPVPEDVA
+363 IDPVPEDVA
-372 NTVMTSQ
+372 NTIMTSQ

-394 VLLKNEAGNLPV
+394 VLLKNEAGNLPI

-440 PLEGISKRAA
+440 PLEGIQARA
-450 EAGIEVT
+450 EKAGVEVV

-469 AWGRPGA
+469 GWGRPSA
-476 GGPVD
+476 GPVN
-481 PLIANSPDEPADP
+481 PLVANSIDEPADP

-532 PCGQNDVIKA
+532 PCGQNEVIKA

-556 GGPTDLRA
+556 GGPTDLRY

-611 PAYAMG
+611 PAYATG
-617 NFPGNNTGEDLFTL
+617 SFPGEGSGEDLFTL

-640 TREQIMEYIANLPEP
+640 TREQIQEYIASLPDP
-655 VSEYTEGIF
+655 VSEYREGIL
-664 VGYRWFETKEVP
+664 VGYRWYDTKDVP

-683 GLSYVDFEYGPLT
+683 GLSYVEFEYGPLT
-696 CRQKKDKFVVTFD
+696 CKHKKDKIQVSFD
-709 VKNLGTMEAD
+709 LKNLGDMEAD
-719 EVTQLYVKRLDS
+719 EVAQLYVKRLDS
-731 KVERPLKELEAFDR
+731 KVERAEKELEAFER
-745 VTLKGGETKKV
+745 VALKAGETKNV
-756 TLEFPISELAHWDNG
+756 TLEFPVSELAHWDNE

-781 LEILVGS
+781 IEILVGS
-788 ASDDIRQSIT
+788 ASNDIRQSIH

>member
-1 MGKSDY
+1 
-7 IYIVKDVSTSLDM
+7 
-20 TGWKL
+20 
-25 DMTGWKL
+25 
-32 DMTKTIQLTI
+32 
-42 FMKQIRI
+42 MKQYLY
-49 SAILA
+49 SAALLILA
-54 CIAGMIAFAGC
+54 AGC
-65 KSMSPQDRLTVND
+65 ASLSPQDRLTVND
-78 RKINKIIA
+78 KKINKIIA

-205 LAARLSVEYTLGSQ
+205 LSARLSVEYTKGSQ

-235 ETNRGSVNV
+235 ETDRGSVDV

-266 GAMCIMPAYNK
+266 GAMCVMPAYNK
-277 VNGYYCSENA
+277 VNGFYCSENA

-363 IEPVPEDVA
+363 IDPVPEDVA
-372 NTVMTSQ
+372 NTIMTSQ

-394 VLLKNEAGNLPV
+394 VLLKNEAGNLPI

-440 PLEGISKRAA
+440 PLEGIQARA
-450 EAGIEVT
+450 EKAGVEVV

-469 AWGRPGA
+469 GWGRPSA
-476 GGPVD
+476 GPVN
-481 PLIANSPDEPADP
+481 PLVANSIDEPADP

-532 PCGQNDVIKA
+532 PCGQNEVIKA

-556 GGPTDLRA
+556 GGPTDLRY

-611 PAYAMG
+611 PAYATG
-617 NFPGNNTGEDLFTL
+617 SFPGEGSGEDLFTL

-640 TREQIMEYIANLPEP
+640 TREQIQEYIASLPDP
-655 VSEYTEGIF
+655 VSEYREGIL
-664 VGYRWFETKEVP
+664 VGYRWYDTKDVP

-683 GLSYVDFEYGPLT
+683 GLSYVEFEYGALT
-696 CRQKKDKFVVTFD
+696 CKQKKDKIQVSFD
-709 VKNLGTMEAD
+709 LKNLGDMEAD
-719 EVTQLYVKRLDS
+719 EVAQLYVKRLDS
-731 KVERPLKELEAFDR
+731 KVERAEKELEAFER
-745 VTLKGGETKKV
+745 VALKAGETKNV
-756 TLEFPISELAHWDNG
+756 TLEFPLSELAHWDNE

-781 LEILVGS
+781 IEILVGS
-788 ASDDIRQSIT
+788 ASNDIRQTIA

>member
-1 MGKSDY
+1 
-7 IYIVKDVSTSLDM
+7 
-20 TGWKL
+20 
-25 DMTGWKL
+25 
-32 DMTKTIQLTI
+32 
-42 FMKQIRI
+42 MKKYLY
-49 SAILA
+49 SAALLILA
-54 CIAGMIAFAGC
+54 AGC
-65 KSMSPQDRLTVND
+65 ASLSPQDRLTVND
-78 RKINKIIA
+78 KKINKIIA

-205 LAARLSVEYTLGSQ
+205 LSARLSVEYTKGSQ

-235 ETNRGSVNV
+235 ETDRGSVNV

-256 KPFEAAVKEG
+256 KPFEAAIKEG
-266 GAMCIMPAYNK
+266 GAMCVMPAYNK
-277 VNGYYCSENA
+277 VNGFYCSENA

-363 IEPVPEDVA
+363 IDPVPEDVA
-372 NTVMTSQ
+372 NTIMTSQ

-394 VLLKNEAGNLPV
+394 VLLKNEAGNLPI

-433 KTLYEIS
+433 KTLYEIT
-440 PLEGISKRAA
+440 PLEGIQARA
-450 EAGIEVT
+450 EKAGVEVV

-469 AWGRPGA
+469 GWGRPSA
-476 GGPVD
+476 GPVN
-481 PLIANSPDEPADP
+481 PLVANSIDEPADP

-532 PCGQNDVIKA
+532 PCGQNEVIKA

-556 GGPTDLRA
+556 GGPTDLRY

-611 PAYAMG
+611 PAYATG
-617 NFPGNNTGEDLFTL
+617 SFPGEGSGEDLFTL

-640 TREQIMEYIANLPEP
+640 TREQIQEYIASLPDP
-655 VSEYTEGIF
+655 VSEYREGIL
-664 VGYRWFETKEVP
+664 VGYRWYDTKDVP

-683 GLSYVDFEYGPLT
+683 GLSYVEFEYGALT
-696 CRQKKDKFVVTFD
+696 CKQKKDKIQVSFD
-709 VKNLGTMEAD
+709 LKNLGDMEAD
-719 EVTQLYVKRLDS
+719 EVAQLYVKRLDS
-731 KVERPLKELEAFDR
+731 KVERAEKELKAFER
-745 VTLKGGETKKV
+745 VALKAGETKNV
-756 TLEFPISELAHWDNG
+756 TLEFPLSELAHWDNE

-781 LEILVGS
+781 IEILVGS
-788 ASDDIRQSIT
+788 ASNDIRQSIQ

>member
-1 MGKSDY
+1 MKH
-7 IYIVKDVSTSLDM
+7 ST
-20 TGWKL
+20 T
-25 DMTGWKL
+25 
-32 DMTKTIQLTI
+32 LTI
-42 FMKQIRI
+42 L
-49 SAILA
+49 SAVATLF
-54 CIAGMIAFAGC
+54 IATGC
-65 KSMSPQDRLTVND
+65 GCGLSPQEKLTVND
-78 RKINKIIA
+78 KKINKIIA

-154 TWSKEMAYKNG
+154 TWSKEMARKNG

-205 LAARLSVEYTLGSQ
+205 LAARLSVEYTIGSQ
-219 DAGTA
+219 EAGTA

-235 ETNRGSVNV
+235 ETDRGSVNV
-244 IADERTMREIYL
+244 IADERTIREIYL
-256 KPFEAAVKEG
+256 KPFEAAIIEG
-266 GAMCIMPAYNK
+266 GAMCVMPAYNK

-287 HLNNEILRDEWG
+287 HLNNEILRGEWG
-299 FKGMTVSDWGGTH
+299 FKGMTVSDWGGPH

-337 DSVRNGALDEAVV
+337 DSVRNGALPESVV
-350 DAKVREILRLRFA
+350 DDKVREILRLRFA

-372 NTVMTSQ
+372 NTIMTSQ
-379 PETQKIAYEIAQKSI
+379 PETQQVAYEIAQKSI
-394 VLLKNEAGNLPV
+394 VLLKNETGNLPI
-406 AKDVKKIAVIGQ
+406 APEVKKIAVIGQ

-423 TAAGGIGAGV
+423 TASGGIGAGV
-433 KTLYEIS
+433 KTLYEVT
-440 PLEGISKRAA
+440 PLEGIQKRAA
-450 EAGIEVT
+450 EAGIEVV
-457 YAPGYKNYQMRM
+457 YAPGYKNYKMRM
-469 AWGRPGA
+469 GWGRPA
-476 GGPVD
+476 AGPVD
-481 PLIANSPDEPADP
+481 PLAATSTDEPADP

-532 PCGQNDVIKA
+532 PCGQNEVIKA

-556 GGPTDLRA
+556 GGPTDLRF

-600 PFTFPLKLEDS
+600 PFTFPKKLEDS
-611 PAYAMG
+611 PAYALG
-617 NFPGNNTGEDLFTL
+617 NFGQNKSEDLFTL

-640 TREQIMEYIANLPEP
+640 TREQIQEYIANLPAPE
-655 VSEYTEGIF
+655 SHYTEGIF

-683 GLSYVDFEYGPLT
+683 GLSYVDFEYGALSL
-696 CRQKKDKFVVTFD
+696 KKSKKSIKVSFD
-709 VKNLGTMEAD
+709 VKNLGNMEAD
-719 EVTQLYVKRLDS
+719 EVAQLYVKRIGS
-731 KVERPLKELEAFDR
+731 AVERPVKELEAFDR
-745 VTLKGGETKKV
+745 VTLKAGETKKV
-756 TLEFPISELAHWDNG
+756 TLEFPIEELAHWDNE
-771 TNGWVLEPGK
+771 TNQWVLEHGQI
-781 LEILVGS
+781 EILVGS
-788 ASDDIRQSIT
+788 ASNDIRQTIA

>member
-1 MGKSDY
+1 MKH
-7 IYIVKDVSTSLDM
+7 SL
-20 TGWKL
+20 
-25 DMTGWKL
+25 
-32 DMTKTIQLTI
+32 
-42 FMKQIRI
+42 IRI
-49 SAILA
+49 TLSAIIMA
-54 CIAGMIAFAGC
+54 IIAVGC
-65 KSMSPQDRLTVND
+65 NNAMSLQDRLTVND
-78 RKINKIIA
+78 DKINEIIS

-123 GIREENGDGFRSLG
+123 GIREENGDGFRPLG
-137 WTLDSA
+137 WKLDSA

-154 TWSKEMAYKNG
+154 TWSTELARKNG

-219 DAGTA
+219 EAGTA

-266 GAMCIMPAYNK
+266 GAMCVMPAYNK

-287 HLNNEILRDEWG
+287 HLNNDILRGEWG

-337 DSVRNGALDEAVV
+337 DSVRNGALPESIV
-350 DAKVREILRLRFA
+350 DDKVREILRLRFA

-379 PETQKIAYEIAQKSI
+379 PETQRIAYEIAQKSI
-394 VLLKNEAGNLPV
+394 VLLKNETGSLPI
-406 AKDVKKIAVIGQ
+406 AKDVRKIAVIGQ
-418 NAVLT
+418 NAVLS

-450 EAGIEVT
+450 EAGMEVT
-457 YAPGYKNYQMRM
+457 YAPGYRSYKMR
-469 AWGRPGA
+469 WGA
-476 GGPVD
+476 QGPLG
-481 PLIANSPDEPADP
+481 PLEAASPADP
-494 ALLAEAVALAKDA
+494 ADPQLLAEAVALAKDA

-532 PCGQNDVIKA
+532 PHGQNEIVKA
-542 LYEANPNVATVLIS
+542 LHEVNPDVVTVIIS

-564 LEPYSPAIVQGWWNG
+564 IDPYSPAIVQGWWNG
-579 LEGGTALA
+579 MEGGTALA

-611 PAYAMG
+611 PAYATG
-617 NFPGNNTGEDLFTL
+617 SFPGNRAGEDLFTL
-631 MYRLDATGY
+631 RYRLDATGY
-640 TREQIMEYIANLPEP
+640 TREQIEEYIANLPDP
-655 VSEYTEGIF
+655 VSEYKEGIL
-664 VGYRWFETKEVP
+664 VGYRWYDTKDVP

-683 GLSYVDFEYGPLT
+683 GLSYVDFEYGPLA
-696 CRQKKDKFVVTFD
+696 CRQKKDKFRVTFNL
-709 VKNLGTMEAD
+709 KNTGDMEAD
-719 EVTQLYVKRLDS
+719 EVVQLYVRRKDS

-745 VTLKGGETKKV
+745 IALKAGETKKV
-756 TLEFPISELAHWDNG
+756 TLEFPASELAHWDTD
-771 TNGWVLEPGK
+771 TNDWVLEPGK
-781 LEILVGS
+781 IEILVGS
-788 ASDDIRQSIT
+788 ASDDIRQTIE
-798 TEI
+798 TEIRL

>member
-1 MGKSDY
+1 MKKY
-7 IYIVKDVSTSLDM
+7 LYSTAL
-20 TGWKL
+20 L
-25 DMTGWKL
+25 
-32 DMTKTIQLTI
+32 
-42 FMKQIRI
+42 
-49 SAILA
+49 ILA
-54 CIAGMIAFAGC
+54 AGC
-65 KSMSPQDRLTVND
+65 ASLSPQDRLTVND
-78 RKINKIIA
+78 KKINKIIA

-123 GIREENGDGFRSLG
+123 GIREENGEGFRSLG

-205 LAARLSVEYTLGSQ
+205 LSARLAVEYTKGSQ

-235 ETNRGSVNV
+235 ETDRGSVDV

-256 KPFEAAVKEG
+256 KPFEAAIKEG
-266 GAMCIMPAYNK
+266 GAMCVMPAYNK
-277 VNGYYCSENA
+277 VNGFYCSENA

-372 NTVMTSQ
+372 NTIMTSQ

-394 VLLKNEAGNLPV
+394 VLLKNEAGNLPI

-433 KTLYEIS
+433 KTLYEIT
-440 PLEGISKRAA
+440 PLEGIQARA
-450 EAGIEVT
+450 EKAGVEVV

-469 AWGRPGA
+469 GWGRPSA
-476 GGPVD
+476 GPVN
-481 PLIANSPDEPADP
+481 PLVANSIDEPADP

-532 PCGQNDVIKA
+532 PCGQNEVIKA

-556 GGPTDLRA
+556 GGPTDLRY

-611 PAYAMG
+611 PAYATG
-617 NFPGNNTGEDLFTL
+617 SFPGEGSGEDLFTL

-640 TREQIMEYIANLPEP
+640 TREQIQEYIASLPDP
-655 VSEYTEGIF
+655 VSEYREGIL
-664 VGYRWFETKEVP
+664 VGYRWYDTKDVP

-683 GLSYVDFEYGPLT
+683 GLSYVEFEYGKLT
-696 CRQKKDKFVVTFD
+696 CKQKKDKIQVSFD
-709 VKNLGTMEAD
+709 LKNLGDMEAD
-719 EVTQLYVKRLDS
+719 EVAQLYVKRLDS
-731 KVERPLKELEAFDR
+731 KVERAEKELEAFER
-745 VTLKGGETKKV
+745 VALKAGETKNV
-756 TLEFPISELAHWDNG
+756 TLEFPLSELAHWDNE

-781 LEILVGS
+781 IEILVGS
-788 ASDDIRQSIT
+788 ASNDIRQSIQ

>member
-1 MGKSDY
+1 
-7 IYIVKDVSTSLDM
+7 
-20 TGWKL
+20 
-25 DMTGWKL
+25 
-32 DMTKTIQLTI
+32 
-42 FMKQIRI
+42 MKKYLY
-49 SAILA
+49 SAALLILA
-54 CIAGMIAFAGC
+54 AGC
-65 KSMSPQDRLTVND
+65 ASLSPQDRLTVND
-78 RKINKIIA
+78 KKINKIIA

-205 LAARLSVEYTLGSQ
+205 LSARLSVEYTKGSQ

-235 ETNRGSVNV
+235 ETDRGSVDV

-256 KPFEAAVKEG
+256 KPFEAAIKEG
-266 GAMCIMPAYNK
+266 GAMCVMPAYNK
-277 VNGYYCSENA
+277 VNGFYCSENA

-350 DAKVREILRLRFA
+350 DEKVREILRLRFA
-363 IEPVPEDVA
+363 IDPVPEDVA
-372 NTVMTSQ
+372 NTIMTSQ

-394 VLLKNEAGNLPV
+394 VLLKNEAGNLPI

-418 NAVLT
+418 NAVLS

-440 PLEGISKRAA
+440 PLEGIQARA
-450 EAGIEVT
+450 EKAGVEVV

-469 AWGRPGA
+469 GWGRPSA
-476 GGPVD
+476 GPVN
-481 PLIANSPDEPADP
+481 PLVANSIDEPADP
-494 ALLAEAVALAKDA
+494 ALLADAVALAKDA

-532 PCGQNDVIKA
+532 PCGQNEVIKA

-556 GGPTDLRA
+556 GGPTDLRY

-611 PAYAMG
+611 PAYATG
-617 NFPGNNTGEDLFTL
+617 SFPGEGSGEDLFTL

-640 TREQIMEYIANLPEP
+640 TREQIREYIASLPDP
-655 VSEYTEGIF
+655 VSEYREGIL
-664 VGYRWFETKEVP
+664 VGYRWYDTKDVP

-683 GLSYVDFEYGPLT
+683 GLSYVDFEYGTLT
-696 CRQKKDKFVVTFD
+696 CKQKKDKIQVSFD
-709 VKNLGTMEAD
+709 LKNLGDMEAD
-719 EVTQLYVKRLDS
+719 EVPQLYVKRLDS
-731 KVERPLKELEAFDR
+731 KVERAEKELEAFER
-745 VTLKGGETKKV
+745 VALKAGETKNV
-756 TLEFPISELAHWDNG
+756 TLEFPVSELAHWDNE

-781 LEILVGS
+781 IEILVGS
-788 ASDDIRQSIT
+788 ASNDIRQSIQ

>member
-1 MGKSDY
+1 
-7 IYIVKDVSTSLDM
+7 
-20 TGWKL
+20 
-25 DMTGWKL
+25 
-32 DMTKTIQLTI
+32 
-42 FMKQIRI
+42 MKKYLY
-49 SAILA
+49 SAALLILA
-54 CIAGMIAFAGC
+54 AGC
-65 KSMSPQDRLTVND
+65 ASLSPQDRLTVND
-78 RKINKIIA
+78 KKINKIIA

-205 LAARLSVEYTLGSQ
+205 LSARLSVEYTKGSQ

-235 ETNRGSVNV
+235 ETDRGSVNV

-266 GAMCIMPAYNK
+266 GAMCVMPAYNK
-277 VNGYYCSENA
+277 VNGFYCSENA

-363 IEPVPEDVA
+363 IDPVPEDVA
-372 NTVMTSQ
+372 NTIMTSQ

-394 VLLKNEAGNLPV
+394 VLLKNEAGNLPI

-440 PLEGISKRAA
+440 PLEGIQARA
-450 EAGIEVT
+450 EKAGVEVV

-469 AWGRPGA
+469 GWGRPSA
-476 GGPVD
+476 GPVN
-481 PLIANSPDEPADP
+481 PLVANSIDEPADP

-532 PCGQNDVIKA
+532 PCGQNEVIKA

-556 GGPTDLRA
+556 GGPTDLRY

-611 PAYAMG
+611 PAYATG
-617 NFPGNNTGEDLFTL
+617 SFPGEGSGEDLFTL

-640 TREQIMEYIANLPEP
+640 TREQIQEYIASLPDP
-655 VSEYTEGIF
+655 VSEYREGIL
-664 VGYRWFETKEVP
+664 VGYRWYDTKDVP

-683 GLSYVDFEYGPLT
+683 GLSYVEFEYGTLT
-696 CRQKKDKFVVTFD
+696 CKQKKGKIQVSFD
-709 VKNLGTMEAD
+709 LKNLGDMEAD
-719 EVTQLYVKRLDS
+719 EVAQLYVKRLDS
-731 KVERPLKELEAFDR
+731 KVERAEKELEAFER
-745 VTLKGGETKKV
+745 VALKAGETKNV
-756 TLEFPISELAHWDNG
+756 TLEFPLSELAHWDNE

-781 LEILVGS
+781 IEILVGS
-788 ASDDIRQSIT
+788 ASNDIRQSIQ

>member
-1 MGKSDY
+1 
-7 IYIVKDVSTSLDM
+7 
-20 TGWKL
+20 
-25 DMTGWKL
+25 
-32 DMTKTIQLTI
+32 
-42 FMKQIRI
+42 MKKYLY
-49 SAILA
+49 SAALLILA
-54 CIAGMIAFAGC
+54 AGC
-65 KSMSPQDRLTVND
+65 ASLSPQDRLTVND
-78 RKINKIIA
+78 KKINKIIA

-205 LAARLSVEYTLGSQ
+205 LSARLSVEYTKGSQ

-235 ETNRGSVNV
+235 ETDRGSVDV

-256 KPFEAAVKEG
+256 KPFEAAIKEG
-266 GAMCIMPAYNK
+266 GAMCVMPAYNK
-277 VNGYYCSENA
+277 VNGFYCSENA

-363 IEPVPEDVA
+363 IDPVPEDVA
-372 NTVMTSQ
+372 NTIMTSQ

-394 VLLKNEAGNLPV
+394 VLLKNEAGNLPI

-433 KTLYEIS
+433 KTLYEIT
-440 PLEGISKRAA
+440 PLEGIQARA
-450 EAGIEVT
+450 EKAGVEVV

-469 AWGRPGA
+469 GWGRPSA
-476 GGPVD
+476 GPVN
-481 PLIANSPDEPADP
+481 PLVANSIDEPADP

-532 PCGQNDVIKA
+532 PCGQNEVIKA

-556 GGPTDLRA
+556 GGPTDLRY

-611 PAYAMG
+611 PAYATG
-617 NFPGNNTGEDLFTL
+617 SFPGEGSGEDLFTL

-640 TREQIMEYIANLPEP
+640 TREQIQEYIASLPDP
-655 VSEYTEGIF
+655 VSEYREGIL
-664 VGYRWFETKEVP
+664 VGYRWYDTKDVP

-683 GLSYVDFEYGPLT
+683 GLSYVEFEYGALT
-696 CRQKKDKFVVTFD
+696 CKQKKDKIQVSFD
-709 VKNLGTMEAD
+709 LKNLGDMEAD
-719 EVTQLYVKRLDS
+719 EVAQLYVKRLDS
-731 KVERPLKELEAFDR
+731 KVERAEKELEAFER
-745 VTLKGGETKKV
+745 VALKAGETKNV
-756 TLEFPISELAHWDNG
+756 TLEFPLSELAHWDNE

-781 LEILVGS
+781 IEILVGS
-788 ASDDIRQSIT
+788 ASNDIRQSIH